1 MNNKTKMTAEQLL
14 NAIEEME
21 NGERIKLL
29 SELYKRHYDNRPT
42 KEVMDRERHRALYP
56 EDFEA

>member
-1 MNNKTKMTAEQLL
+1 MTKMTAEQLL
-14 NAIEEME
+14 KAIEEME

-29 SELYKRHYDNRPT
+29 DALFHKHFDNRPP
-42 KEVMDRERHRALYP
+42 KEVMDRERYRALYP